1 MMLILGVDEAGK
13 GPVIG
18 SMFVAGVVFSEE
30 DIFDL
35 AACGVK
41 DSKLL
46 SPARREAIERQI
58 LSRARDRFVLEVTA
72 QQIDELRMVMSMNDI
87 MVRAHSRVVSGL
99 RADRAILD
107 AADVNAE
114 RFAQRVR
121 ELSGASMQILAE
133 HGADR
138 RHIVVAAA
146 SIIAKVARDRSIREL
161 EAMLGRPLGSG
172 YPSDPATVRFLRDWI
187 AENGDLPPFARKSW
201 STAQRLKASSV

>member
-1 MMLILGVDEAGK
+1 MLILGVDEAGK

-46 SPARREAIERQI
+46 SPGRRESMERRI
-58 LSRARDRFVLEVTA
+58 LSKARDRFVLEVTA
-72 QQIDELRMVMSMNDI
+72 QQIDELRTVMSMNDI
-87 MVRAHSRVVSGL
+87 MVRAHSKVVSGL
-99 RADRAILD
+99 MADRAILD

-133 HGADR
+133 HNADR
-138 RHIVVAAA
+138 KYIVVAAA

-161 EAMLGRPLGSG
+161 EAALGRPLGSG
-172 YPSDPATVRFLRDWI
+172 YPSDPATVGFLKEWI
-187 AENGDLPPFARKSW
+187 EENGDLPPFARKSW

>member
-46 SPARREAIERQI
+46 SPTRRESMERKI
-58 LSRARDRFVLEVTA
+58 LSIARESFVLEVTA
-72 QQIDELRMVMSMNDI
+72 QQIDDLRMVMSMNEI
-87 MVRAHSRVVSGL
+87 MVRAHSRVVSRL
-99 RADRAILD
+99 QADRAILD

-121 ELSGASMQILAE
+121 EVSGKPIDILAE
-133 HGADR
+133 HNADR
-138 RHIVVAAA
+138 KHIVVAAA
-146 SIIAKVARDRSIREL
+146 SIIAKVARDRSIRDL
-161 EAMLGRPLGSG
+161 EAALGRPLGSG
-172 YPSDPATVRFLRDWI
+172 YPSDPATVRFLKEWI
-187 AENGDLPPFARKSW
+187 EENGDLPSFVRKSW

>member
-46 SPARREAIERQI
+46 SPARRESIERQI
-58 LSRARDRFVLEVTA
+58 LFRARDSFVLEVTA
-72 QQIDELRMVMSMNDI
+72 QQIDELRMLMSMNDI

-133 HGADR
+133 HDADR
-138 RHIVVAAA
+138 KHIVVAAA

-161 EAMLGRPLGSG
+161 EASLGRPIGSG
-172 YPSDPATVRFLRDWI
+172 YPSDPVTVSFLKEWI
-187 AENGDLPPFARKSW
+187 EENGDLPPFARKSW